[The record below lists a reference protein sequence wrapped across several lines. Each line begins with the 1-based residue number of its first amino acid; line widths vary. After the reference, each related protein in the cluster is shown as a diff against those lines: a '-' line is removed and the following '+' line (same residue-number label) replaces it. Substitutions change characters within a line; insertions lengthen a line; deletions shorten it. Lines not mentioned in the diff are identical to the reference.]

1 MALIALGFPAEDPTI
16 EAATTAANETPETTE
31 TDQEN

>member
-1 MALIALGFPAEDPTI
+1 MGLIALGFPAEDPTI
-16 EAATTAANETPETTE
+16 EAATTAPNETPEATE